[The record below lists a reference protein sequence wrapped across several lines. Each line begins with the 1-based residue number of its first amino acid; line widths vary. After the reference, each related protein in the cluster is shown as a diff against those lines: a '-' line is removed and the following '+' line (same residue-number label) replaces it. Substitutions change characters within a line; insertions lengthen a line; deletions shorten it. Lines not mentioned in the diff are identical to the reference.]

1 MHRSPY
7 CRGLALVLVALALAT
22 ACAPA
27 PAAPAVK
34 PAAAPP
40 AATPSQPAADPAG
53 TTAAID
59 PAGGQPLSP
68 PVSVKVGVTGLSGEI
83 GLYLAQERGY
93 FRDEGLDVE
102 LVSMRGATEAL
113 APLATGEL
121 QVGSGGPDPSLFN
134 AVGRDVGVKLVSS
147 VSVITPQD
155 AGSGLVV
162 RQDYLDSGRYQ
173 ELHDLKS
180 MKVALHIFGTN
191 LQYSFDLALA
201 KGGLTPDDVQ
211 LTQVPIA
218 DQPAA
223 VANKAV
229 DAAWMIEPFVTVSEG
244 QGIGKRV
251 IAVGDVKAGSVAIIL
266 LYSPVFTQQQP
277 EAARRFAVAFLR
289 GQRDYWR
296 ATRQNHERSEEIVP
310 VFTKYTALKD
320 PALYA
325 RLGWPSVDPDGALN
339 RQALEAMQDYF
350 LKMGT
355 QQERQDLSRVVDP
368 SYTAYAVERLGP
380 ATL

>member
-1 MHRSPY
+1 M
-7 CRGLALVLVALALAT
+7 
-22 ACAPA
+22 
-27 PAAPAVK
+27 
-34 PAAAPP
+34 
-40 AATPSQPAADPAG
+40 
-53 TTAAID
+53 
-59 PAGGQPLSP
+59 
-68 PVSVKVGVTGLSGEI
+68 GVTGLSGEI
-83 GLYLAQERGY
+83 GLYLADERGY

-102 LVSMRGATEAL
+102 LIPFRGATEAL
-113 APLATGEL
+113 APLATGEI
-121 QVGSGGPDPSLFN
+121 QAASGGPDPSLFN
-134 AVGRDVGVKLVSS
+134 AVGRDVGVKMVSS
-147 VSVITPQD
+147 VSVITAQD

-162 RQDYLDSGRYQ
+162 RQDHLDSGRFRAIP
-173 ELHDLKS
+173 DLRG
-180 MKVALHIFGTN
+180 MNVALHIFGTN
-191 LQYSFDLALA
+191 LQFSFDLALA
-201 KGGLTPDDVQ
+201 TGGLTPDDVQ

-223 VANKAV
+223 LANKGI

-266 LYSPVFTQQQP
+266 LYGPAFAQQQP

-296 ATRQNHERSEEIVP
+296 ATRQNRERAEEIVP

-325 RLGWPSVDPDGALN
+325 RLGWPSVDPDGKLD

-355 QQERQDLSRVVDP
+355 QQERQDLSRVLDT
-368 SYTAYAVERLGP
+368 SFTSYAVERLGP
-380 ATL
+380 DPAEAIALWATEILPGIS